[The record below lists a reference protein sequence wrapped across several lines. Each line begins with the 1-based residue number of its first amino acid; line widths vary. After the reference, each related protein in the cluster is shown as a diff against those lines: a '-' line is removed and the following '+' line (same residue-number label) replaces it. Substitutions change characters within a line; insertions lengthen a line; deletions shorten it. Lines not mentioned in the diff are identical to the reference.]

1 MINAIVAVDSNQGI
15 GINNSLPWPHLH
27 YDMLWFKNMTDGQYI
42 LMGRNT
48 WESLGKRTL
57 PNRKNIVVSS
67 RVDFDMDIWMQ
78 SVDDALEYYKIYA
91 GNKELFIIGG
101 AKVYEQCLDKVDRWY
116 VTEINKRYEC
126 DSYLDLDNIKTKF
139 KNKIEIASFE
149 SPVEYKIYEYNN
161 DTSRS

>member
-1 MINAIVAVDSNQGI
+1 MITGIVAVDSNQGI
-15 GINNSLPWPHLH
+15 GLKNSLPWPYLH
-27 YDMLWFKNMTDGQYI
+27 YDMLWFKHITDGQYI

-57 PNRKNIVVSS
+57 PSRKNIVVSS
-67 RVDFDMDIWMQ
+67 RIDFDMEIWMK
-78 SVDDALEYYKIYA
+78 SVDDALEYYKIHS
-91 GNKELFIIGG
+91 GKKELFIIGG
-101 AKVYEQCLDKVDRWY
+101 ANIYQQCLDKVDRWY
-116 VTEINKRYEC
+116 VTEINKHYEC
-126 DSYLDLDNIKTKF
+126 DTFLDLDTLKNNF